1 MPLVG
6 EHLRLSDVAGKRCSR
21 VAKGWFMFMVMRK
34 RNSGGVLCGM
44 LCALFVTALTG
55 CAAVMAD
62 QRVAGNGAA
71 PSLPAGAAPVG
82 DEFVA
87 GAVGWSEEV
96 AMSRPRFDA
105 GSVVQSS
112 SVDEN
117 LRTDARVSISGSGN
131 TLAVHIYERE
141 GSDPVTLAATDTIE
155 RKMVARGTRRVLAAD
170 ISGQSRAFSVT
181 YERSDQFSDS
191 TLGQWIIEHD
201 LGQPAGG
208 VFGDSAACE
217 LDPIDR
223 SDVLNYSGDGFGIVG
238 IEEHGEPK
246 NTFLLELQVSRFYAN
261 FATRQVHA
269 DVLDRGSG
277 RRIILTGRMSDDR
290 TRFRGTVSTQA
301 GGGVLVEVGTWGGIF
316 CAQGARRSGLA
327 AASAPSAD
335 AGGLLMTAAY
345 EYEMDDQQVS
355 TMTVMEAR
363 QSVPGSQDDIGPRN
377 SVPSFSGAS
386 VGDRTYTKG
395 ESIAPLVLP
404 AAAGGNGT
412 VQYGLSVVPDGLS
425 FNPATRTLTGIPTR
439 SHTYEITYTAQ
450 DADGDS
456 ATLNFIVEVV
466 DAPSAGASDD
476 DDDGVGDDDGS
487 GGDDDGVGTDD
498 DDGVSDD
505 DGTGGDD
512 DGTTEDDDDGARD
525 DDGSGGDDDGFEA
538 DDDDGVSDDDGTGG
552 DDDGFVEDDDD
563 GASDDDGSGGDDDGN
578 SADDDDGVSDDDGSG
593 GDDDGFSTDDDDGVS
608 DDDDDGGQDDDG
620 SGGDDDG
627 FSTDD
632 DDGVSDDDG
641 SGGDDDGFDTDD
653 DDGVS
658 DDDGSGGDDDG
669 FGSDDDD
676 GVGDDDGSGGD
687 DDGTSTDDDDGVGD
701 DDGDD
706 GDDDDDGDGDDDD
719 DN

>member
-6 EHLRLSDVAGKRCSR
+6 EHP
-21 VAKGWFMFMVMRK
+21 VAKGRLMAMRK
-34 RNSGGVLCGM
+34 RYSGGVLCGM
-44 LCALFVTALTG
+44 LCASFVAALTG
-55 CAAVMAD
+55 CTAVMAD

-71 PSLPAGAAPVG
+71 PTAPSGAAPAG

-96 AMSRPRFDA
+96 AKARPRFDA

-117 LRTDARVSISGSGN
+117 LRTDARVSTSGSGN

-170 ISGQSRAFSVT
+170 ISEQSRAFSVT

-191 TLGQWIIEHD
+191 ILGQWIIEHD
-201 LGQPAGG
+201 LGQPDGG

-217 LDPIDR
+217 LHPIDR

-238 IEEHGEPK
+238 IEENGEPK

-261 FATRQVHA
+261 FASRQVHA

-301 GGGVLVEVGTWGGIF
+301 GGGVLVEVGTWGGMF
-316 CAQGARRSGLA
+316 CAQEARRSGLA

-345 EYEMDDQQVS
+345 EYELDAQQVN

-363 QSVPGSQDDIGPRN
+363 QSVPDSQDDIGPRN

-386 VGDRTYTKG
+386 LGDRTYTKG

-412 VQYGLSVVPDGLS
+412 VLYGLSVVPDGLS

-439 SHTYEITYTAQ
+439 SHTYEISYTAQ
-450 DADGDS
+450 DSDGDS
-456 ATLNFIVEVV
+456 AALNFTVEVV
-466 DAPSAGASDD
+466 DSPSAGASDD

-487 GGDDDGVGTDD
+487 GGDDDGV
-498 DDGVSDD
+498 
-505 DGTGGDD
+505 
-512 DGTTEDDDDGARD
+512 
-525 DDGSGGDDDGFEA
+525 
-538 DDDDGVSDDDGTGG
+538 
-552 DDDGFVEDDDD
+552 
-563 GASDDDGSGGDDDGN
+563 
-578 SADDDDGVSDDDGSG
+578 
-593 GDDDGFSTDDDDGVS
+593 
-608 DDDDDGGQDDDG
+608 
-620 SGGDDDG
+620 
-627 FSTDD
+627 STDD

-641 SGGDDDGFDTDD
+641 SGGDDDGTGGDDDGFVEDD

-669 FGSDDDD
+669 NSAGDDD
-676 GVGDDDGSGGD
+676 GLGDDDGSGGD
-687 DDGTSTDDDDGVGD
+687 DDGFSTDDDDGLGDDDGSGGDDDGVSTDDDDGFESDDDEGLGDDDGSGGDDDDGVGD
-701 DDGDD
+701 DD
-706 GDDDDDGDGDDDD
+706 DDD

>member
-6 EHLRLSDVAGKRCSR
+6 EHP
-21 VAKGWFMFMVMRK
+21 VAKGRLMAMRK
-34 RNSGGVLCGM
+34 RYSGGVLCGM
-44 LCALFVTALTG
+44 LCASFVAALTG
-55 CAAVMAD
+55 CTAVMAD

-71 PSLPAGAAPVG
+71 PTAPSGAAPAG

-96 AMSRPRFDA
+96 AKARPRFDA

-117 LRTDARVSISGSGN
+117 LRTDARVSTSGSGN
-131 TLAVHIYERE
+131 TLAVHIFERE

-191 TLGQWIIEHD
+191 ILGQWIIEHD
-201 LGQPAGG
+201 LGQPDGG

-217 LDPIDR
+217 LHPIDR

-238 IEEHGEPK
+238 IEENGEPK

-261 FATRQVHA
+261 FASRQVHA

-301 GGGVLVEVGTWGGIF
+301 GGGVLVEVGTWGGMF
-316 CAQGARRSGLA
+316 CAQEARRSGLA

-345 EYEMDDQQVS
+345 EYELDAQQVN

-363 QSVPGSQDDIGPRN
+363 QSVPDSQDDIGPRN

-386 VGDRTYTKG
+386 LGDRTYTKG

-412 VQYGLSVVPDGLS
+412 VLYGLSVVPDGLS

-439 SHTYEITYTAQ
+439 SHTYEISYTAQ
-450 DADGDS
+450 DSDGDS
-456 ATLNFIVEVV
+456 AALNFTVEVV
-466 DAPSAGASDD
+466 DSPSAGASDD

-487 GGDDDGVGTDD
+487 GGDDDGV
-498 DDGVSDD
+498 S
-505 DGTGGDD
+505 
-512 DGTTEDDDDGARD
+512 
-525 DDGSGGDDDGFEA
+525 
-538 DDDDGVSDDDGTGG
+538 
-552 DDDGFVEDDDD
+552 
-563 GASDDDGSGGDDDGN
+563 
-578 SADDDDGVSDDDGSG
+578 
-593 GDDDGFSTDDDDGVS
+593 
-608 DDDDDGGQDDDG
+608 
-620 SGGDDDG
+620 
-627 FSTDD
+627 
-632 DDGVSDDDG
+632 
-641 SGGDDDGFDTDD
+641 TDD

-706 GDDDDDGDGDDDD
+706 DDGDDGDDGDGDDDD